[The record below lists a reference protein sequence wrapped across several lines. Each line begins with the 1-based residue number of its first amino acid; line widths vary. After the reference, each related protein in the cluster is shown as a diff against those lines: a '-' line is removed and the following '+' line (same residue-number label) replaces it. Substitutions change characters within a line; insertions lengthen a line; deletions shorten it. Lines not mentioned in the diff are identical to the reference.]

1 MIKHI
6 LQLLPLAFMVL
17 LLNCQSSRSSTSS
30 SEQSKEVIKDST
42 ISINKQKETET
53 TTIMWYFPDSSF
65 KLKENPFQWIPIAD
79 DSGTSKNSGTNEAA
93 KKIMNKMPNFGFLKI
108 EKSNDKLSK
117 YVEEQNKSK
126 ISENKKKQKEKIIE
140 SKNNWFW
147 YVIMAL
153 LGFFFCLV
161 VSRTKIIQK
170 IFGKF
175 KIKC

>member
-1 MIKHI
+1 MI
-6 LQLLPLAFMVL
+6 
-17 LLNCQSSRSSTSS
+17 
-30 SEQSKEVIKDST
+30 
-42 ISINKQKETET
+42 
-53 TTIMWYFPDSSF
+53 
-65 KLKENPFQWIPIAD
+65 
-79 DSGTSKNSGTNEAA
+79 
-93 KKIMNKMPNFGFLKI
+93 NKMPNFGFLKI

-117 YVEEQNKSK
+117 SVEEQNKSK

>member
-1 MIKHI
+1 
-6 LQLLPLAFMVL
+6 
-17 LLNCQSSRSSTSS
+17 
-30 SEQSKEVIKDST
+30 
-42 ISINKQKETET
+42 
-53 TTIMWYFPDSSF
+53 MWYFPTDSF
-65 KLKENPFQWIPIAD
+65 KLKENPFLWIPLFG
-79 DSGTSKNSGTNEAA
+79 DSGTLENSGKNEAA
-93 KKIMNKMPNFGFLKI
+93 KKMMNKMPNFGFLKI

-117 YVEEQNKSK
+117 SVEEQNISK

-161 VSRTKIIQK
+161 VSRTKIMQK

>member
-17 LLNCQSSRSSTSS
+17 LLNCQSSRSSTFS
-30 SEQSKEVIKDST
+30 SEQSKEVIKDSA
-42 ISINKQKETET
+42 ISINKQKETDT
-53 TTIMWYFPDSSF
+53 TTIMWYFPTDSF
-65 KLKENPFQWIPIAD
+65 KLKENPFLWIPLFG
-79 DSGTSKNSGTNEAA
+79 DSGTLENSGKNEAA
-93 KKIMNKMPNFGFLKI
+93 KKMMNKMPNFGFLKI

-117 YVEEQNKSK
+117 SVEEQNVSK

-161 VSRTKIIQK
+161 VSRTKIMQK

>member
-6 LQLLPLAFMVL
+6 LQLLPCAFMFL
-17 LLNCQSSRSSTSS
+17 LLNCQSSKSSTTSSS
-30 SEQSKEVIKDST
+30 SEQSKEVIKDSA
-42 ISINKQKETET
+42 ISIQKETET
-53 TTIMWYFPDSSF
+53 TTIIWYFPDSSF
-65 KLKENPFQWIPIAD
+65 KLKENPFLWIPLAD

-93 KKIMNKMPNFGFLKI
+93 KKMINKMPNFGFLKI

-117 YVEEQNKSK
+117 SVEEQNKSK

-140 SKNNWFW
+140 SRNNWFW

-153 LGFFFCLV
+153 LGFLFCLV

>member
-6 LQLLPLAFMVL
+6 LQLLPCAFMFL
-17 LLNCQSSRSSTSS
+17 LLNCQSSKSSTTTSS
-30 SEQSKEVIKDST
+30 SEQSKEVIKDSA
-42 ISINKQKETET
+42 ISIQKEAET

-65 KLKENPFQWIPIAD
+65 KLKENPFLWIPLAD
-79 DSGTSKNSGTNEAA
+79 DFGTSKNSETNEAA
-93 KKIMNKMPNFGFLKI
+93 KKMINKMPNFGFLKI
-108 EKSNDKLSK
+108 AKSNDKLSK
-117 YVEEQNKSK
+117 SVEEQNKSK
-126 ISENKKKQKEKIIE
+126 ISENKKKQQEKIIE

-161 VSRTKIIQK
+161 VSRAKIIQK

>member
-17 LLNCQSSRSSTSS
+17 LLNCQSSKSSTSSSS
-30 SEQSKEVIKDST
+30 SEQSKEVIKDSA
-42 ISINKQKETET
+42 ISIQKETET
-53 TTIMWYFPDSSF
+53 TSIIWYFPTDSF
-65 KLKENPFQWIPIAD
+65 KLKENPFLWIPLAD
-79 DSGTSKNSGTNEAA
+79 DSGTSKNSGTNEAT
-93 KKIMNKMPNFGFLKI
+93 KKMINKMPNFGFLKI

-117 YVEEQNKSK
+117 SVEEQNKSK

>member
-17 LLNCQSSRSSTSS
+17 LLNCQSSKSSTSS

-53 TTIMWYFPDSSF
+53 TTIIWYFPDSSF
-65 KLKENPFQWIPIAD
+65 KLKENPFLWIPLAG

-93 KKIMNKMPNFGFLKI
+93 KKMMNKMPNFGFLKI
-108 EKSNDKLSK
+108 EKSNDQLSK
-117 YVEEQNKSK
+117 SVEKQNKSK

-147 YVIMAL
+147 YVILAL

>member
-6 LQLLPLAFMVL
+6 LQLLPYAFMFL
-17 LLNCQSSRSSTSS
+17 LLNCQSSKSSTTSSS
-30 SEQSKEVIKDST
+30 SEQSKEVIKDSA
-42 ISINKQKETET
+42 ISIQKETET
-53 TTIMWYFPDSSF
+53 TTIIWYFPDSSF
-65 KLKENPFQWIPIAD
+65 KLKENPFLWIPLAD
-79 DSGTSKNSGTNEAA
+79 DSETSKNYGTNEAA
-93 KKIMNKMPNFGFLKI
+93 KKINKMPNFGFLRI

-117 YVEEQNKSK
+117 SVEEQNKSK
-126 ISENKKKQKEKIIE
+126 ISESKKKQKEKIIE

-161 VSRTKIIQK
+161 VSRTKIIKK

>member
-6 LQLLPLAFMVL
+6 LQLLPYAFMFL
-17 LLNCQSSRSSTSS
+17 LLNCQSSKSSTTSSS
-30 SEQSKEVIKDST
+30 SEQSKEVIKDSA
-42 ISINKQKETET
+42 ISIQKETET
-53 TTIMWYFPDSSF
+53 TTIIWYFPDSSF
-65 KLKENPFQWIPIAD
+65 KLKENPFQWIPLAD

-93 KKIMNKMPNFGFLKI
+93 KKMINKMPNFGFLKI

-117 YVEEQNKSK
+117 SVEEQNKSK

>member
-6 LQLLPLAFMVL
+6 LQLLPYAFMFL
-17 LLNCQSSRSSTSS
+17 LLNCQSSKSSTTSSS
-30 SEQSKEVIKDST
+30 SEQSKEVIKDSA
-42 ISINKQKETET
+42 ISIQKETET
-53 TTIMWYFPDSSF
+53 TTIMWYSDSSF
-65 KLKENPFQWIPIAD
+65 KLKENPFLWIPLAD
-79 DSGTSKNSGTNEAA
+79 DSETSKNYGTNEAA
-93 KKIMNKMPNFGFLKI
+93 KKINKMPNFGFLRI

-117 YVEEQNKSK
+117 SVEEQNKSK
-126 ISENKKKQKEKIIE
+126 ISESKKKQKEKIIE

>member
-30 SEQSKEVIKDST
+30 SEQNKEVIKDST

-79 DSGTSKNSGTNEAA
+79 DSGTSKNSGKNEAA
-93 KKIMNKMPNFGFLKI
+93 KKMMNKMPNFGFLKI

>member
-6 LQLLPLAFMVL
+6 LQLLPCAFMFL
-17 LLNCQSSRSSTSS
+17 LLNCQSSKSSTSSSS
-30 SEQSKEVIKDST
+30 SEQSKEVIKDSA
-42 ISINKQKETET
+42 ISIQKEAET
-53 TTIMWYFPDSSF
+53 TTIMWYFQDSSF
-65 KLKENPFQWIPIAD
+65 KLKENPFLWIPLAD
-79 DSGTSKNSGTNEAA
+79 DSETSKNSETNEAA
-93 KKIMNKMPNFGFLKI
+93 KKMINKMPNFGFLKI

-117 YVEEQNKSK
+117 SVEEQNKSK

-161 VSRTKIIQK
+161 VSRAKIIQK

>member
-1 MIKHI
+1 MIKYI
-6 LQLLPLAFMVL
+6 LQLLPLAFLFL

-30 SEQSKEVIKDST
+30 SEQSKEVIKDSA

-65 KLKENPFQWIPIAD
+65 KLKENPFPWIPLAD
-79 DSGTSKNSGTNEAA
+79 DSGTNEAA
-93 KKIMNKMPNFGFLKI
+93 KKMMNKMPNFGFLKI

-117 YVEEQNKSK
+117 SVEEQNKSK
-126 ISENKKKQKEKIIE
+126 INESKKKQKEKIIE
-140 SKNNWFW
+140 YRNNWFLS
-147 YVIMAL
+147 VIMAL

-161 VSRTKIIQK
+161 VSRAKIIQK